1 MEQRQVVNGDS
12 MENLSAIDF
21 ELLAWQSVLESLDGK
36 RRERLKE
43 LLREQL
49 SRPATLQQRIIR
61 WEKVLERD
69 ASGIPTGRRIDA
81 LESCLEEVIA
91 AVKELAHEHARY

>member
-1 MEQRQVVNGDS
+1 MEQRRVVNGDS
-12 MENLSAIDF
+12 MENLSAIDI

>member
-21 ELLAWQSVLESLDGK
+21 ELLAWQSVLENLDGK

-43 LLREQL
+43 LLREQR
-49 SRPATLQQRIIR
+49 SRPDTLQQRIIR

>member
-21 ELLAWQSVLESLDGK
+21 ELLAWQSVLENLDGK

-43 LLREQL
+43 LLREQR
-49 SRPATLQQRIIR
+49 SRPATLQ
-61 WEKVLERD
+61 
-69 ASGIPTGRRIDA
+69 
-81 LESCLEEVIA
+81 
-91 AVKELAHEHARY
+91 

>member
-1 MEQRQVVNGDS
+1 MEQRQVLNGDS

-21 ELLAWQSVLESLDGK
+21 DLLAWQSVLENLDGK

-43 LLREQL
+43 LLREQR